1 MELRRR
7 KKADND
13 ELFTKTISR
22 FGRRMSV
29 RDCLA
34 NSSSEAP
41 SSRLTFVAA
50 EVAAFRLLV
59 LVTCTGRGLLIIVEN
74 EGRGEILGE
83 TTFIIGEMI
92 FFALICSFSFV
103 VVEIVSRLS
112 DSRSFERNTSATSSE
127 PNVVFNALNLF
138 NSI

>member
-1 MELRRR
+1 
-7 KKADND
+7 
-13 ELFTKTISR
+13 
-22 FGRRMSV
+22 MSV